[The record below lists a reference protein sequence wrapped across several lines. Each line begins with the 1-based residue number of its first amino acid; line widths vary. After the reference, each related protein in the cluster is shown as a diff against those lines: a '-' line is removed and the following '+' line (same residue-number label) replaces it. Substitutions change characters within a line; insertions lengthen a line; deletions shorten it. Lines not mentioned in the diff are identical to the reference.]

1 MLDPDVKFT
10 CKGTGPDTGEPVKI
24 ATGAGSTG
32 SVVSPPPPPPPPQLI
47 NKTKNND
54 KSFFDIIDKST
65 IILMT
70 LP

>member
-1 MLDPDVKFT
+1 MDPDVKFT
-10 CKGTGPDTGEPVKI
+10 CKGVGPDTGEPEKM

-47 NKTKNND
+47 STINDND
-54 KSFFDIIDKST
+54 KSFFNISDKST
-65 IILMT
+65 INLMT